1 MLPERKG
8 SVFVVTGIP
17 GVGKTTVLDAA
28 LEAAKASGFGG
39 VVLMNYGTVM
49 FEEAKSRGL
58 VENRDQMRS
67 LPTGIQREIQRS
79 AAEKIA
85 SEAQDKIVIVD
96 THMLI
101 RTPEG
106 FLPGLPRWVVEALR
120 PNIIVLV
127 EAFPEEIA
135 GRRSKDVARDR
146 DVESVEDIRLHQEL
160 CRAAAMACAE
170 VTGSTVK
177 IIMNHDGKAEE
188 AAAETV
194 KLFKAMKR

>member
-1 MLPERKG
+1 LADRQGK
-8 SVFVVTGIP
+8 VFVLTGLP
-17 GVGKTTVLDAA
+17 GSGKTTVLNAA
-28 LEAAKASGFGG
+28 LETLKSLGFGE
-39 VVLMNYGTVM
+39 VVLVNYGTVM
-49 FEEAKSRGL
+49 FEEAKSSGL

-67 LPTGIQREIQRS
+67 LPTEIQRKIQRS

-85 SEAQDKIVIVD
+85 NMARDKIVIVD

-106 FLPGLPRWVVEALR
+106 FLPGLPMWVVEALC
-120 PNIIVLV
+120 PNMIILV

-135 GRRSKDVARDR
+135 GRRSKDTTRNR
-146 DVESVEDIRLHQEL
+146 DVESVEDINLHQQM
-160 CRAAAMACAE
+160 CRSAALACAE
-170 VTGSTVK
+170 IAGSTVK

-194 KLFKAMKR
+194 KLFKSLKR